1 MISTQARPY
10 ARRFAQVRRGGTAPL
25 AIPGAVIPY
34 DYAASFQLKGIPGN
48 IVQDVINVSSDG
60 VFVATGIG
68 YGLQEERVRS
78 LAVSVENSLTANGI
92 KLGQIPVEALITGF
106 RLSPR
111 FGPMVALDQEL
122 APQFGASILERLK
135 PPEDISFLFSLVDS
149 ASGRELQDEPTHNL
163 ASLGKSNG
171 ERPFRQLAQP
181 LTFMPRSSV
190 RLHIVE
196 RSEGVK
202 GNLFIVLYGYKLL
215 GASNCPEPLLR
226 RLQGSP
232 MCRIET
238 IGQPSQRVVP
248 FDYVA
253 RLELSGRAENLIET
267 EVPINAEGGFV
278 TTAIGYGLE
287 TGAAEI
293 PITVPD
299 NIVSPPSDSTAEKTF
314 QLSQLPLGALP
325 QDALLG
331 GIRIRPSILR
341 IAFDSGGGLSDKVR
355 ASVAGKIF
363 ENLNRAE
370 DVSFLYSIY
379 DAGAGR
385 DLQNQPIHN
394 IAGLGIANGDRP
406 FKKLARA
413 MIFKPRSAIRVS
425 VQEHFGRGML
435 YFVFQGFKV
444 LGISSQGA
452 RR

>member
-10 ARRFAQVRRGGTAPL
+10 AGRFAPVRRRGTAPL
-25 AIPGAVIPY
+25 ATAGAVIPY
-34 DYAASFQLKGIPGN
+34 DYAASFPLKGIPGN

-60 VFVATGIG
+60 VFVATAIG

-78 LAVSVENSLTANGI
+78 LAVSVESPLTANGI
-92 KLGQIPVEALITGF
+92 KLGQIPVDALITGF

-111 FGPMVALDQEL
+111 LRPVALDQQL
-122 APQFGASILERLK
+122 APQFGAGILERLK

-163 ASLGKSNG
+163 ASLGRSNG

-190 RLHIVE
+190 RLHIIE

-202 GNLFIVLYGYKLL
+202 GTLFIVLYGYKLL

-226 RLQGSP
+226 RLRGSP

-238 IGQPSQRVVP
+238 IGQPSERVVP

-293 PITVPD
+293 PVSVPD
-299 NIVSPPSDSTAEKTF
+299 NIVTPPSDSTAEKTF
-314 QLSQLPLGALP
+314 KLSQLPLGALP

-331 GIRIRPSILR
+331 GIRIRPNFLR

-355 ASVAGKIF
+355 ASVASKIF
-363 ENLNRAE
+363 ENLNRPE
-370 DVSFLYSIY
+370 DVSFRYSIY

-413 MIFKPRSAIRVS
+413 MIFRPRSAIRVS

>member
-226 RLQGSP
+226 RLHGSP

-299 NIVSPPSDSTAEKTF
+299 NIVSPPSDSTAGKNV
-314 QLSQLPLGALP
+314 PALATP
-325 QDALLG
+325 
-331 GIRIRPSILR
+331 
-341 IAFDSGGGLSDKVR
+341 
-355 ASVAGKIF
+355 
-363 ENLNRAE
+363 
-370 DVSFLYSIY
+370 
-379 DAGAGR
+379 
-385 DLQNQPIHN
+385 
-394 IAGLGIANGDRP
+394 
-406 FKKLARA
+406 
-413 MIFKPRSAIRVS
+413 
-425 VQEHFGRGML
+425 
-435 YFVFQGFKV
+435 
-444 LGISSQGA
+444 A
-452 RR
+452 RRLAARRFAWRYPHPSEYSAHRFRQRGWLER